1 MVDGSVNFG
10 PTNQPTDGAGFWE
23 ADSFPF
29 FYDGDKVEFCTI
41 YHQCNIRHL
50 LKSTTFAILFRVTA
64 VIMHWNVFCCILSHI
79 EYIYLRL
86 PSKEKRVFFLTKLIF
101 SRTPSRPWAPGTHFD
116 EISKQTIGKY
126 LPIIVCGKLSDEGGW
141 GIGRSDQEWAG
152 KVGRFQAAGE
162 LGAGEGLEF
171 RWMSSLLRL
180 FKYHWVHLQ
189 LAHHL

>member
-1 MVDGSVNFG
+1 MPPMQYTPPLKIDHF
-10 PTNQPTDGAGFWE
+10 
-23 ADSFPF
+23 
-29 FYDGDKVEFCTI
+29 
-41 YHQCNIRHL
+41 RHFISCHSRYYAL
-50 LKSTTFAILFRVTA
+50 ECF
-64 VIMHWNVFCCILSHI
+64 LSHI

-86 PSKEKRVFFLTKLIF
+86 PSKETRIFFLTKLFF
-101 SRTPSRPWAPGTHFD
+101 SRTPSRPWAPGTHLD

-152 KVGRFQAAGE
+152 KVGRFQAAGK

-189 LAHHL
+189 FTHF